1 MDSARG
7 VVRGMAGDRG
17 GNSHRGLFI
26 PCVQRGEDAGGVAD
40 SGTVRERWSM
50 MTTRR

>member
-1 MDSARG
+1 MIRD
-7 VVRGMAGDRG
+7 MAGNRRVDSRRVD
-17 GNSHRGLFI
+17 SRRGLFI

-50 MTTRR
+50 MTT